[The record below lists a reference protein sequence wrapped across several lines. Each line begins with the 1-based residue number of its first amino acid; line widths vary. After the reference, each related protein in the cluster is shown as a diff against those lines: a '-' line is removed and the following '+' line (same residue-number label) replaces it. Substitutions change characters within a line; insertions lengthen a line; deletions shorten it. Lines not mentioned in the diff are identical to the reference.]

1 MTPLIKIFQS
11 KIDKIYLTLIVVIR
25 KNYLKRKIVKFRQIS
40 SKITTS
46 WKWNLT
52 AFDNPIFIIMKSN

>member
-1 MTPLIKIFQS
+1 MMTSFIKKFHS
-11 KIDKIYLTLIVVIR
+11 KIGKIYLTFVIR

-40 SKITTS
+40 SKITNS
-46 WKWNLT
+46 SKWNLT